1 MLVNVSVNRLNCGE
15 VQICVAKPQAN
26 PSPVQTHPSIDAAR
40 RVLLEFGIDEK
51 DIDATLKL
59 LPEVG
64 PKQPLK
70 FSAIEVPQNILA
82 AHGFK
87 L

>member
-1 MLVNVSVNRLNCGE
+1 M
-15 VQICVAKPQAN
+15 
-26 PSPVQTHPSIDAAR
+26 
-40 RVLLEFGIDEK
+40 EFGIDEK

-64 PKQPLK
+64 PKEPLK